1 VLNLTQG
8 KKVMKR
14 LFNCILALT
23 LGLGISSCSKDEN
36 LDVDLTKYN
45 YDTFEKLPIDDYI
58 NTNLT
63 VPYNIEVVYRFDR
76 SQTDIN
82 KNISPPKIEQVQPA
96 VDMVINGFLKVFEK
110 VAGPTFI
117 KTYTP
122 KQFVLFGSHAYNSNG
137 SVTLGTADGGRRVV
151 LYDINNVNPNSPTDI
166 KRRLRTIHHEFT
178 HIVNQIV
185 AIPPSFREVTTDN
198 VADWT
203 AAANTDA
210 EALRLGFISQYSR
223 SNFGEDFA
231 ETVAHL
237 LIEGQ
242 AYYNQRIAASSEDGA
257 KKLRAKQTIVEDY
270 YKQFFNIDFKEL
282 QYEVYLM
289 LNQTYGDQSQAFLT
303 NLKNNRVASI
313 NFNLD
318 SGTEYTL
325 YGKSAAFDAVWKE
338 VKAKL
343 PTISN
348 NAGRQAVSFN
358 LVFLNENKVQLQAA
372 YKNVAGSNFAA
383 WYDFTITYNP
393 DGTIKLKY
401 IDEGLTDT
409 GYGNGRVVI
418 EGWRA
423 LITYL
428 ETNTFRPDWVSPTI
442 VGYNNSM
449 KFAGFYVASDETNY
463 LYGPVTLK

>member
-1 VLNLTQG
+1 
-8 KKVMKR
+8 
-14 LFNCILALT
+14 
-23 LGLGISSCSKDEN
+23 
-36 LDVDLTKYN
+36 
-45 YDTFEKLPIDDYI
+45 
-58 NTNLT
+58 
-63 VPYNIEVVYRFDR
+63 
-76 SQTDIN
+76 
-82 KNISPPKIEQVQPA
+82 
-96 VDMVINGFLKVFEK
+96 
-110 VAGPTFI
+110 AGPTFI

-185 AIPPSFREVTTDN
+185 AIPPSFREVTTDH

-223 SNFGEDFA
+223 SSFGEDFA

-282 QYEVYLM
+282 QYEIYLM

-303 NLKNNRVASI
+303 NLKNNRVA
-313 NFNLD
+313 
-318 SGTEYTL
+318 
-325 YGKSAAFDAVWKE
+325 
-338 VKAKL
+338 
-343 PTISN
+343 
-348 NAGRQAVSFN
+348 
-358 LVFLNENKVQLQAA
+358 
-372 YKNVAGSNFAA
+372 
-383 WYDFTITYNP
+383 
-393 DGTIKLKY
+393 
-401 IDEGLTDT
+401 
-409 GYGNGRVVI
+409 
-418 EGWRA
+418 
-423 LITYL
+423 
-428 ETNTFRPDWVSPTI
+428 
-442 VGYNNSM
+442 
-449 KFAGFYVASDETNY
+449 
-463 LYGPVTLK
+463 